1 MYEANYITRF
11 NNIEYTNLADYI
23 INNSGLDKET
33 LDDKLW
39 ATDRICTIM
48 EILISRYK
56 ALQVVDAG
64 GRYPEWF
71 EVMILAALMYNIE
84 YDETAKYSS
93 LYKPREKYEKI
104 ATELGIT
111 TSKQEMIFQIVE
123 SANGMWGPVKMKPMP
138 DSPQEMFVLAIW
150 IFKTQF
156 SWETN
161 L

>member
-1 MYEANYITRF
+1 MYESNYITKF

-84 YDETAKYSS
+84 YDENAKYSS
-93 LYKPREKYEKI
+93 LYNCLSIKLLVIYYVR
-104 ATELGIT
+104 
-111 TSKQEMIFQIVE
+111 
-123 SANGMWGPVKMKPMP
+123 
-138 DSPQEMFVLAIW
+138 
-150 IFKTQF
+150 
-156 SWETN
+156 
-161 L
+161 